1 MLHIR
6 SGEIALRPPDL
17 FIKGLYQAGPVA
29 LFLCMIVG
37 YVDLPAA
44 IGCIF
49 IPQPVFLK
57 LLYENQYQTFLG
69 NIIKGHLRKFCEL

>member
-29 LFLCMIVG
+29 LLLCMIVG

-44 IGCIF
+44 MAA
-49 IPQPVFLK
+49 FLFLNLDFLRLYTKISIK
-57 LLYENQYQTFLG
+57 LL
-69 NIIKGHLRKFCEL
+69 